1 MKKQIL
7 NLGKA
12 LSKAEQRNVFG
23 GYLQECTFT
32 YLSTYT
38 GQWETVTSGGYA
50 DGQAGSDQANED
62 CVGMISNMD
71 ATRCFYD
78 CEWDD

>member
-23 GYLQECTFT
+23 GYLQECTFNFINRN
-32 YLSTYT
+32 
-38 GQWETVTSGGYA
+38 GNWQEVTTGGYP
-50 DGQAGSDQANED
+50 DGQAGSTAAND
-62 CVGMISNMD
+62 ACVDMIMLGD
-71 ATRCFYD
+71 ASECHYD